1 VIVPARI
8 DNRVQLCGE
17 LSVVLDG
24 RECAPALRGHQARA
38 LCTYLVL
45 ERHRL
50 VDRYDLIEALW
61 GTEAPPA
68 AGEALRSLLSN
79 LRRALGAERIT
90 GRDEL
95 RLRLPAD
102 TRVDVE
108 AAARAIHDAESA
120 VALAQ
125 WARAW
130 IAAHVAMNVASRPLL
145 PRVSAA
151 WIDERRTSLEGIRM
165 RALEA
170 LAASGLG
177 LGGPEIHTARRA
189 AEALIDAEPYRES
202 GYRLL
207 MRALRAEGNSAQA
220 LLVFDRLRTTLRD
233 ELGVTPTE
241 STLALHQ
248 ELLAESVG

>member
-1 VIVPARI
+1 VPAGI
-8 DNRVQLCGE
+8 ANRVQLCGE

-24 RECAPALRGHQARA
+24 RECATALRGRQARA

-45 ERHRL
+45 ERNRL

-61 GTEAPPA
+61 GTEPPPA

-79 LRRALGAERIT
+79 LRRALGAERLA
-90 GRDEL
+90 GREEL

-125 WARAW
+125 WERAW

-151 WIDERRTSLEGIRM
+151 WIRM

-189 AEALIDAEPYRES
+189 ADALIDAEPYRES

-207 MRALRAEGNSAQA
+207 MRALRAEGNSPQA